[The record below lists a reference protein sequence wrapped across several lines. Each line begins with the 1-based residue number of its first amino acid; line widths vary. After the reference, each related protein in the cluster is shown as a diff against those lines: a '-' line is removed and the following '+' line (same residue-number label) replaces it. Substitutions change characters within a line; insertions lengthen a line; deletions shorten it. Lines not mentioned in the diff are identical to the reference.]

1 MVTGRV
7 ISFDEFRGY
16 GFIAPDTGGEDVF
29 MHVNDLNGDKRLITV
44 DSRVEFMLENGGK
57 GPKASRVR
65 LLDRPGAASGT
76 VPPMPASPPLSSI
89 PPIPAMPRES
99 ADRPGGDPGFCDV
112 LSVRELSQEITEAV
126 LTAVPTLTAEQI
138 LRIRAVVVD
147 LAHGHGWTEG

>member
-65 LLDRPGAASGT
+65 LLDRPAGGPAPLPH
-76 VPPMPASPPLSSI
+76 VPPVSGVPSVPMV
-89 PPIPAMPRES
+89 PRDV
-99 ADRPGGDPGFCDV
+99 DRPAGDAGFCDV
-112 LSVRELSQEITEAV
+112 LSVRELTQEVTEAV
-126 LTAVPTLTAEQI
+126 LTAVPTLTADQI
-138 LRIRAVVVD
+138 LRIRTVVAD
-147 LAHGHGWTEG
+147 LAHSHGWTEG

>member
-65 LLDRPGAASGT
+65 LLERPGGGT
-76 VPPMPASPPLSSI
+76 VPHVPPVAQVSPMSSVPAL
-89 PPIPAMPRES
+89 PRD
-99 ADRPGGDPGFCDV
+99 ADRPAGDPGFCDV
-112 LSVRELSQEITEAV
+112 LSVRELSQEVTEAI
-126 LTAVPTLTAEQI
+126 LAAVPSMTAEQI
-138 LRIRAVVVD
+138 VRVRGVVVE

>member
-65 LLDRPGAASGT
+65 LLERPGGGSVPQ
-76 VPPMPASPPLSSI
+76 VPPVSPV
-89 PPIPAMPRES
+89 PAMPRE
-99 ADRPGGDPGFCDV
+99 ADRPAGDPGFCDV
-112 LSVRELSQEITEAV
+112 LSVRELSQEVTEAI
-126 LTAVPTLTAEQI
+126 LAAVPSMTADQI
-138 LRIRAVVVD
+138 LRVRTVVVE